1 MTTSTTDQTLDRLRQ
16 ASGLITQRRPAE
28 AAELMRTLKAEQ
40 PALVEARWL
49 LGLALRALGDLPAA
63 ERELRACMAFGPRPE
78 IYEALATTLEQ
89 AGRRGEAEETY
100 RKALALDAAF
110 VPAAIGLSELLLNEN
125 RADEALAV
133 IEPAGLRPGADLT
146 VLSAHA
152 LALKAARRLDRAIE
166 VYRRA
171 VSLAPKSAV
180 AEHNLAAALADDE
193 RFAEAEAA
201 ARRAFAKGLDAPQTW
216 LTLGRAL
223 QGQDRFDEAEQA
235 YRQVIGRLPN
245 DPDAHAD
252 LAQLIWMRTGHLA
265 AASGA
270 LDGAIAAHPTDSRLK
285 AAKARLLEYA
295 GDPEAAYEL
304 LAGAIAQDDAPGLH
318 VRASHLAARIEPE
331 RAISHAMRATA
342 LAPEAPDALNALC
355 LAQLAVGDAA
365 AAAESA
371 GVLRLCSPLDQQAIA
386 LQATAWRLL
395 GDPRY
400 GELSDYDSLV
410 RSWTLDTPPGW
421 PSLEAFLADLA
432 ESLMRRHPLQ
442 THPIGQSLRHGT
454 QTQQRLDRCDDPV
467 IAAFF
472 QAVDGPIRRHL
483 QALGSGADPLRI
495 RNTGGYQMRGV
506 WSVRLRPDGYHADH
520 LHAEGWI
527 SSACYIAVPKAV
539 AHDHEGWLK
548 FGQPGV
554 PTRPDLAPEK
564 FIQPE
569 PGKLVLFPSSMWH
582 GTVPF
587 SGDEPRLSIAFDL
600 LPG

>member
-1 MTTSTTDQTLDRLRQ
+1 M
-16 ASGLITQRRPAE
+16 RR
-28 AAELMRTLKAEQ
+28 LKAEQ
-40 PALVEARWL
+40 PGLVDARRL
-49 LGLALRALGDLPAA
+49 LGVALRAQGDLPGA

-78 IYEALATTLEQ
+78 IYEALAAVLEE
-89 AGRRGEAEETY
+89 AGRRGEAEEAY
-100 RKALALDAAF
+100 RKALALDPVFAT
-110 VPAAIGLSELLLNEN
+110 AAIDLSELLLNEN
-125 RADEALAV
+125 RPSEALEV
-133 IEPAGLRPGADLT
+133 IAPAGSRPDADINL
-146 VLSAHA
+146 LSAYA
-152 LALKAARRLDRAIE
+152 LALKATRRFDQAIE
-166 VYRRA
+166 VYKRA
-171 VSLAPKSAV
+171 VAVAPKSAV
-180 AEHNLAAALADDE
+180 AEHNLAAAYADDE

-216 LTLGRAL
+216 LMLGRTL

-235 YRQVIGRLPN
+235 YRQAIGRLPN
-245 DPDAHAD
+245 DPAAHAD
-252 LAQLIWMRTGHLA
+252 LAQLIWMRTGQVA
-265 AASGA
+265 AAGSV
-270 LDGAIAAHPTDSRLK
+270 LDDAIAAHPTDSRLK

-295 GDPEAAYEL
+295 GDAEAGYRL
-304 LAGAIAQDDAPGLH
+304 LADAIAQDDAPGLH
-318 VRASHLAARIEPE
+318 VRASHLAARIDPE
-331 RAISHAMRATA
+331 RALSHAKRATA
-342 LAPEAPDALNALC
+342 LAPGALDALSALC
-355 LAQLAVGDAA
+355 LAQLAIGDAA
-365 AAAESA
+365 AAADVA
-371 GVLRLCSPLDQQAIA
+371 GELRQYAPLDQQAIA

-400 GELSDYDSLV
+400 GELCDYDLLV

-421 PSLEAFLADLA
+421 PSLEAFLHDLT
-432 ESLMRRHPLQ
+432 ESLLRRHPLR

-483 QALGSGADPLRI
+483 QALGDGADPLRV
-495 RNTGGYQMRGV
+495 RNTGAYRMHGV
-506 WSVRLRPDGYHADH
+506 WSARLRPDGYHADH

-539 AHDHEGWLK
+539 ARGHEGWIK

-554 PTRPDLAPEK
+554 PTTPDLGPEK